1 MQWSSW
7 GTFRLT
13 IPFVTKKWDEF
24 EAGHRMLSGD
34 AVTVKE
40 LGWWKK
46 KLKNSEKF
54 PCCNLEKCDHSWLAI
69 QKQAMAC
76 MNSSG
81 STGSRV
87 VLLVAEPSSSWWGD
101 PMKMNFEHIEKQMD
115 IGLVTAQ
122 FKLCL
127 IIHAPT
133 RCLTPPHPHS
143 PQWQKPICQCMK
155 TNTEFHM
162 WRWVI
167 GTAASFSLTLGLRIT
182 DYCMYIKAEQI
193 R

>member
-133 RCLTPPHPHS
+133 RCLTPPILTLHSDKNQSVSAWRQIQSSICEGESSALRPHS
-143 PQWQKPICQCMK
+143 LW
-155 TNTEFHM
+155 H
-162 WRWVI
+162 W
-167 GTAASFSLTLGLRIT
+167 ASEL
-182 DYCMYIKAEQI
+182 QI
-193 R
+193 IACI